1 MPESAWHIKLQP
13 GQPYLSPGQEME
25 VEIDV
30 PMAKAT
36 GQFVRPLPRFGLP
49 VLPHS
54 YLYGIV
60 IYKGVCIAV
69 IGYQFVKHVLLL
81 VCKICEQSLCMCVR
95 NKKQK

>member
-13 GQPYLSPGQEME
+13 GQPYLSPGQEMV

-54 YLYGIV
+54 YLYAI
-60 IYKGVCIAV
+60 
-69 IGYQFVKHVLLL
+69 
-81 VCKICEQSLCMCVR
+81 
-95 NKKQK
+95 